1 MSSDVHHSGD
11 QEEAHKCPVSDNEDS
26 PVGERSNPGTTTNSR
41 RLGQWLSTHYQP
53 NLKSMFRCSDYSRPL
68 ASKEDTVVYYKK
80 GDVGL
85 AHVHRLDRR
94 KLDNKLYKGLIS
106 CQTLELETI
115 PTCRR
120 VCRLVEETFVI
131 DRGFS
136 VGETV
141 IKYENEFAGN
151 PDKEYLCMP
160 RLETAIGQVVNVEVR
175 GDVLVLPQK
184 NLVVKNVPLGGNEYT
199 EMVNYNSAH
208 NYVMYKDWIGNAS
221 DCVNEVTLVYR
232 GRHRFVVKEGGRSG
246 VYLRR
251 QDHADDGK
259 ALVPGECVSI
269 SVSEAIGR
277 SATWENG
284 PPKTLTASRRRR
296 GVDSVKC
303 VIEKIETHSIIVDWI
318 TSPSSTKTPPKT
330 IPKQELSKIT
340 RIDPSANPRP
350 NTCDRVKVIPDGMS
364 TVSTFKEFFADLTE
378 QYGSRFQKLN
388 AREVEALST
397 PCENCSKALQRELK
411 QSTATAKAAKIARLS
426 DYSPEQTKESECV
439 SSRGPPSSEVPEAQG
454 DAAVVDGTTD
464 SSHDSSEDNDIP
476 SNCGKS
482 RVSVCRS
489 IVRQKRTRKYPNR
502 RRRCTPSL
510 PVGCSR
516 LAKDILG
523 DGFIGEVLLSSTL
536 VDVQWMDGTI
546 ERQIPGY
553 MLIPHDPDLDQQ
565 DHLPGVIVARKD
577 VQNAESTF
585 GLILSTNRS
594 ERSCVVLWFERKEN
608 SVKSLGEEECLLF
621 DIMPHPAYK
630 RLFIGNYGFVI
641 DQHHPSND
649 MRDIAFQV
657 VADLNNGKQ
666 RVKFLNGREEELWP
680 FDILPIHFVDES
692 LDSDSDESSSITEV
706 STLDETT
713 SSPLS
718 TKNISNVLKSLGLF
732 DDEDDRKNDVGKQT
746 PVKGAVATLLKSFPE
761 LDNFSKKCSP
771 RDVDAHTVQI
781 LFAGCVLKASG
792 KSLSL
797 SVESLI
803 LFADVMTAFCRS
815 QLLPDN
821 FNMNQLSSLVDDYE
835 NHKVFDK
842 FLYPNEHHVRQRHEI
857 IASSLIEARQAS
869 RDHPELLAIFH
880 CVTERLRNYK
890 ECGVRPPLRSKL
902 HEFANSTSGFKPR
915 HLSWEYIQ
923 SVADE
928 LLAIYCDEGSD
939 PGPSKTKRKRASSGT
954 SASSE
959 LPTFMLNLQATE
971 REMAQGVDR
980 TKLVIS
986 LIAQIMELPTSV
998 MNKADSFTLYP
1009 NKDFAT
1015 SHVPIEDRTNEAYN
1029 RKRIHTLASAVVLLH
1044 RCGLLNYN
1052 TFREDSIWKGVNCI
1066 YSDKYVAP
1074 SFIEYPTLHEIIAY
1088 VRSVDFHDPTP
1099 LKQLSIFTNTY
1110 SFDLI
1115 HSQVTEAYSKKME
1128 EIGNTSNVNC
1138 NTFNEKER
1146 TVAAVPVAKQDTNKG
1161 TFMVLDECPAGG
1173 DSSDFAPSR
1182 KFYATVFKEHKMLT
1196 EHVPDSIHVHAF
1208 ASRLNVIHVL
1218 IVGPSGT
1225 PFDCTPFYFTI
1236 KLPSD
1241 YPEKP
1246 PEVTYVAY
1254 SQEQLNP
1261 NLYQSGKVCTSLLG
1275 TWSGQG
1281 VETWNPSKSNLL
1293 QVLLS
1298 IQALILV
1305 PEPYYN
1311 EAGYESRKQ
1320 QTEMADRSKRYN
1332 ETATINSLEYL
1343 LKIYKDPPSDFKE
1356 LVKEIVEN
1364 EWPGLRSRVQ
1374 GWIDGSHPPLF
1385 PVMNSKGFK
1394 MALEK
1399 AITRMDAQIKP
1410 YTISGEEPMEV
1421 GDSNIEPETQETIDE
1436 NPGDRLYEWSIVV
1449 EPRKTGKSRC
1459 TASNT

>member
-1 MSSDVHHSGD
+1 MAEYRNYCEYETRSRQLGSAPGGHMSSDVHHSGD

-26 PVGERSNPGTTTNSR
+26 PVGE
-41 RLGQWLSTHYQP
+41 
-53 NLKSMFRCSDYSRPL
+53 SMFRCSDYSRPL

-160 RLETAIGQVVNVEVR
+160 RLETAIGQVR

-303 VIEKIETHSIIVDWI
+303 VIEK
-318 TSPSSTKTPPKT
+318 
-330 IPKQELSKIT
+330 
-340 RIDPSANPRP
+340 
-350 NTCDRVKVIPDGMS
+350 
-364 TVSTFKEFFADLTE
+364 VSTFKEFFADLTE

-411 QSTATAKAAKIARLS
+411 QSTATAKNLGTGSIKAAKIARLS

-608 SVKSLGEEECLLF
+608 SVSCSDVLHLVLIRMTLAQVKSLGEEECLLF

-666 RVKFLNGREEELWP
+666 VSTTTPHLLL
-680 FDILPIHFVDES
+680 LPRNIHFVDES

-781 LFAGCVLKASG
+781 LFAGCVLK
-792 KSLSL
+792 
-797 SVESLI
+797 
-803 LFADVMTAFCRS
+803 
-815 QLLPDN
+815 
-821 FNMNQLSSLVDDYE
+821 VDDYE

-928 LLAIYCDEGSD
+928 LLAIYCVCDEGSD

-1029 RKRIHTLASAVVLLH
+1029 RKVRVPMAAVNLLCPAKEILKICSESTRWH
-1044 RCGLLNYN
+1044 LQLC
-1052 TFREDSIWKGVNCI
+1052 FFIAVNCI

-1208 ASRLNVIHVL
+1208 ASRRGGEIAMIPGNICSL
-1218 IVGPSGT
+1218 
-1225 PFDCTPFYFTI
+1225 F
-1236 KLPSD
+1236 
-1241 YPEKP
+1241 
-1246 PEVTYVAY
+1246 ARAA
-1254 SQEQLNP
+1254 
-1261 NLYQSGKVCTSLLG
+1261 QSESV
-1275 TWSGQG
+1275 
-1281 VETWNPSKSNLL
+1281 SKWKGLHKSAWYM
-1293 QVLLS
+1293 VWP
-1298 IQALILV
+1298 ALILV

-1364 EWPGLRSRVQ
+1364 EWPGYCFF
-1374 GWIDGSHPPLF
+1374 HP
-1385 PVMNSKGFK
+1385 
-1394 MALEK
+1394 LELK
-1399 AITRMDAQIKP
+1399 NIGHVLKIL
-1410 YTISGEEPMEV
+1410 ISPQNLPINM
-1421 GDSNIEPETQETIDE
+1421 
-1436 NPGDRLYEWSIVV
+1436 
-1449 EPRKTGKSRC
+1449 
-1459 TASNT
+1459 